1 MHSKTHRQAVCVI
14 EIRTPDRLSLMSL
27 ARFRLGRFAGGP
39 VVLALTL
46 SAAPAAAQT
55 DYYNTDT
62 GRPLQ
67 IEDAYPL
74 ERRAFE
80 IQAAPVRLERARGGL
95 YHWGIE
101 PEIAFGILPRTQI
114 ELGAPLAFID
124 AGARS
129 ERSGLAGLHLSAL
142 HNLNVETA
150 IPALAIGAGVLL
162 PVGSLGP
169 DQAYASLKGLMTRTF
184 TWARFHVNGQ
194 YTFGSENAEST
205 GAVDLARWT
214 AGIAVDRAFPLR
226 SLLIGGE
233 VFAQQPFEATKDV
246 EWNAGAGL
254 RYQLSPRLALDGGVG
269 RRLTG
274 AEQTW
279 YLTFGTAYAF
289 GLPWSR

>member
-1 MHSKTHRQAVCVI
+1 MTCVPFEVRQL
-14 EIRTPDRLSLMSL
+14 R
-27 ARFRLGRFAGGP
+27 GGP
-39 VVLALTL
+39 LIVALIVST
-46 SAAPAAAQT
+46 APVAAQT

-80 IQAAPVRLERARGGL
+80 IQAAPLRLERARGGL

-114 ELGAPLAFID
+114 ELGAPLAFVD
-124 AGARS
+124 GGPGVQ
-129 ERSGLAGLHLSAL
+129 RSGLAGLDVSAL

-150 IPALAIGAGVLL
+150 IPALAIGAAVLL

-169 DQAYASLKGLMTRTF
+169 DEAYASVKGLMTRTF
-184 TWARFHVNGQ
+184 AWARFHVNGE
-194 YTFGSENAEST
+194 YTFGSESGEST
-205 GAVDLARWT
+205 GVVDVARWT
-214 AGIAVDRAFPLR
+214 AGIAVDRTFPLR
-226 SLLIGGE
+226 SLLIAGE
-233 VFAQQPFEATKDV
+233 VFAQQPFDATEDI
-246 EWNAGAGL
+246 EWNAGGGL
-254 RYQLSPRLALDGGVG
+254 RYQLSPRLAFDGGIG

-274 AEQTW
+274 EEQTW

>member
-1 MHSKTHRQAVCVI
+1 MDIPS
-14 EIRTPDRLSLMSL
+14 TPLLLMSL
-27 ARFRLGRFAGGP
+27 FHFDLRRFRGGLVTVTLILSGAP
-39 VVLALTL
+39 VI
-46 SAAPAAAQT
+46 AQT

-80 IQAAPVRLERARGGL
+80 IQAAPLRLERARGGL

-101 PEIAFGILPRTQI
+101 PEIAFGIFPRTQI

-124 AGARS
+124 GGPGAQ
-129 ERSGLAGLHLSAL
+129 RSGLAGLDISAL

-169 DQAYASLKGLMTRTF
+169 DEAYASVKGLMTRTF
-184 TWARFHVNGQ
+184 TWARFHVNGE
-194 YTFGSENAEST
+194 YAFGSESAESV

-214 AGIAVDRAFPLR
+214 AGIAVDRTFPLR

-233 VFAQQPFEATKDV
+233 VFAQQPLEASEEL

-254 RYQLSPRLALDGGVG
+254 RYQLSPRLALDGGIG

-274 AEQTW
+274 DDQTW

>member
-1 MHSKTHRQAVCVI
+1 
-14 EIRTPDRLSLMSL
+14 MSL
-27 ARFRLGRFAGGP
+27 VHFDLRRFRGGLVIVALVLSTAPLG
-39 VVLALTL
+39 
-46 SAAPAAAQT
+46 AQT

-80 IQAAPVRLERARGGL
+80 LQAAPLRLERARGGL

-124 AGARS
+124 GGPGAQ
-129 ERSGLAGLHLSAL
+129 RSGLAGLDLSAL

-150 IPALAIGAGVLL
+150 IPALAIGASVLL

-169 DQAYASLKGLMTRTF
+169 DEAYASVKGLMTRTF
-184 TWARFHVNGQ
+184 TWARFHVNGE
-194 YTFGSENAEST
+194 YTFGSERIDAT
-205 GAVDLARWT
+205 GAVDLVRWT
-214 AGIAVDRAFPLR
+214 AGIAVDRTFPLR
-226 SLLIGGE
+226 SLLIAAE
-233 VFAQQPFEATKDV
+233 VFAREPFEASEDG

-254 RYQLSPRLALDGGVG
+254 RYQLSPRLALDGGIG

-274 AEQTW
+274 GEQTW

>member
-1 MHSKTHRQAVCVI
+1 
-14 EIRTPDRLSLMSL
+14 MSL
-27 ARFRLGRFAGGP
+27 VYFDLRRFRGGL
-39 VVLALTL
+39 VLIALAL
-46 SAAPAAAQT
+46 SAAPVVAQT

-80 IQAAPVRLERARGGL
+80 IQAAPLRLERARGGL

-101 PEIAFGILPRTQI
+101 PEIAFGIFPRTQI

-124 AGARS
+124 GGPGAQ
-129 ERSGLAGLHLSAL
+129 RSGLAGLDLSAL

-150 IPALAIGAGVLL
+150 IPALAIGASVLL

-169 DQAYASLKGLMTRTF
+169 DEAYASVKGLMTRTF
-184 TWARFHVNGQ
+184 TWARFHVNGE
-194 YTFGSENAEST
+194 YTFGSEPESSGT
-205 GAVDLARWT
+205 VELARWT
-214 AGIAVDRAFPLR
+214 TGIAVDRAFPLR
-226 SLLIGGE
+226 SLLIGWE
-233 VFAQQPFEATKDV
+233 VFAQQPFEASEDI

-254 RYQLSPRLALDGGVG
+254 RYQLSPRLALDGGIG

-274 AEQTW
+274 DDQTW

>member
-1 MHSKTHRQAVCVI
+1 MHGKTTLKHLSI
-14 EIRTPDRLSLMSL
+14 DPYPDSLSLMSPV
-27 ARFRLGRFAGGP
+27 RFDLRRFLGGP
-39 VVLALTL
+39 VIVALIL
-46 SAAPAAAQT
+46 SAAPIAAQT

-80 IQAAPVRLERARGGL
+80 IQAAPLRLERSRGGV

-124 AGARS
+124 GGPGAQ
-129 ERSGLAGLHLSAL
+129 RSGLAGLDLSAL

-150 IPALAIGAGVLL
+150 IPALALGASVLL
-162 PVGSLGP
+162 PVGGLGSDEP
-169 DQAYASLKGLMTRTF
+169 YTSVKGIMTRTF
-184 TWARFHVNGQ
+184 TWARFHVNGE
-194 YTFGSENAEST
+194 YTFSSERAESI

-214 AGIAVDRAFPLR
+214 AGVAVDRTFPLR
-226 SLLIGGE
+226 SLLIAGE
-233 VFAQQPFEATKDV
+233 VFARHPFDASEDV

-254 RYQLSPRLALDGGVG
+254 RYQLSPRLALDGGIG

-274 AEQTW
+274 EEQTW

>member
-1 MHSKTHRQAVCVI
+1 
-14 EIRTPDRLSLMSL
+14 MSPV
-27 ARFRLGRFAGGP
+27 RFALRRFLGGP
-39 VVLALTL
+39 VIVALIL
-46 SAAPAAAQT
+46 SAEPVAAQT

-80 IQAAPVRLERARGGL
+80 IQAAPLRLERARGGL
-95 YHWGIE
+95 YQWGIE
-101 PEIAFGILPRTQI
+101 PELAFGVLPRTQI

-124 AGARS
+124 GGPGAQ
-129 ERSGLAGLHLSAL
+129 RSGLAGLDLSAL

-150 IPALAIGAGVLL
+150 IPALAIGASVLL

-169 DQAYASLKGLMTRTF
+169 DEAYASVKGLMTRTF
-184 TWARFHVNGQ
+184 TWARFHVNGE
-194 YTFGSENAEST
+194 YTFGSERQSVGTVA
-205 GAVDLARWT
+205 LARWT
-214 AGIAVDRAFPLR
+214 AGIAVDRTFPLR

-233 VFAQQPFEATKDV
+233 VFAQQPFEATEDI

-274 AEQTW
+274 EERTW
-279 YLTFGTAYAF
+279 YLTFGAAYAF

>member
-1 MHSKTHRQAVCVI
+1 
-14 EIRTPDRLSLMSL
+14 MSFVAFDLRPFRGGLVMVAL
-27 ARFRLGRFAGGP
+27 A
-39 VVLALTL
+39 L
-46 SAAPAAAQT
+46 SAATVGAQT

-67 IEDAYPL
+67 IEDAYSL

-80 IQAAPVRLERARGGL
+80 IQAAPLRLERARGGL

-124 AGARS
+124 GGPGVQ
-129 ERSGLAGLHLSAL
+129 RSGLAGLDFSAL

-162 PVGSLGP
+162 PVGALAP
-169 DQAYASLKGLMTRTF
+169 DEAYASVKGLMTRTF
-184 TWARFHVNGQ
+184 TWARFHVNGE
-194 YTFGSENAEST
+194 YTFGSETAESV

-214 AGIAVDRAFPLR
+214 AGIAVDRTFPLR

-233 VFAQQPFEATKDV
+233 VFAQQPFEAVEDI

-254 RYQLSPRLALDGGVG
+254 RYQLSPRLALDGGIG

-274 AEQTW
+274 DDQTW

>member
-1 MHSKTHRQAVCVI
+1 
-14 EIRTPDRLSLMSL
+14 MSL
-27 ARFRLGRFAGGP
+27 IRVALRQFRRGP
-39 VVLALTL
+39 LIAAVIL
-46 SAAPAAAQT
+46 SAAPVAAQT

-80 IQAAPVRLERARGGL
+80 IQAAPLRLERARGGL

-124 AGARS
+124 GGPGIKQ
-129 ERSGLAGLHLSAL
+129 SGLAGLELSAL

-162 PVGSLGP
+162 PVGGLGP
-169 DQAYASLKGLMTRTF
+169 DEAYASVKGLMTRTF
-184 TWARFHVNGQ
+184 TWARFHVNGE
-194 YTFGSENAEST
+194 YTFGTESAESI

-214 AGIAVDRAFPLR
+214 AGIAVDRTFPLR

-233 VFAQQPFEATKDV
+233 VFARQPFEATEDV

-254 RYQLSPRLALDGGVG
+254 RYQLSPRLALDGGIG

-274 AEQTW
+274 EEQTW